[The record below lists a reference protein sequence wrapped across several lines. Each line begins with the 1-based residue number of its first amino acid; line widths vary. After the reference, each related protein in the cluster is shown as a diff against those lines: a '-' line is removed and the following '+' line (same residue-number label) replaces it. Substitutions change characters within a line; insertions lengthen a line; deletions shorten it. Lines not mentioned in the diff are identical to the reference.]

1 MVLCAGITVLTGK
14 CGISPI
20 RNCSYL
26 ENFLSF
32 QETSSQYTG
41 RRGRILPQHP
51 YTHMLDDQLSTAD
64 RYRIFILGAGFSAH
78 AGMPLGAQLFEL
90 VRKSVQYRYGTDNK
104 LERDLDWYLKY
115 RMRCDGIPI
124 EHPVDYEK
132 FMSYLDL
139 EHYLGLRGSDTWSEE
154 GNESQLI
161 IRNGIMEVIYSR
173 TPETP
178 TKECISFC
186 EQLSS
191 SDTVLTFNYD
201 TLVEDTLDYLGKR
214 YRLFPNRLKEVGL
227 MSSVVDSEAEKGE
240 IVISKLHG
248 SIDWY
253 DKLPYIKDR
262 ELAAQ
267 HKYPWESRHPVFR
280 DGSSIAHTQLIEGP
294 YDEDDPLQYVH
305 RVNDLSQI
313 VDSQF
318 WQCSPLI
325 LSPSSSKLLYAN
337 PLKSLWRGL
346 QRAGGLNLGLGVI
359 GYSLPPYD
367 EYARQALYHL
377 MRNYT
382 EYEPG
387 LELNGIIKR
396 PARIIDYCTPGA
408 SDGQIRMNYS
418 FMNWDRCKLNTSGL
432 TIESIDWIMQ

>member
-1 MVLCAGITVLTGK
+1 
-14 CGISPI
+14 
-20 RNCSYL
+20 
-26 ENFLSF
+26 
-32 QETSSQYTG
+32 
-41 RRGRILPQHP
+41 
-51 YTHMLDDQLSTAD
+51 
-64 RYRIFILGAGFSAH
+64 
-78 AGMPLGAQLFEL
+78 MPLGSQLFEL
-90 VRKSVQYRYGTDNK
+90 VREQVQRRYGTDNK

-115 RMRCDGIPI
+115 RMRCDGILT
-124 EHPVDYEK
+124 EHSVDYEK

-186 EQLSS
+186 QQLSP
-191 SDTVLTFNYD
+191 SDVVLTFNYD
-201 TLVEDTLDYLGKR
+201 TLIEDTLDSLGRR

-227 MSSVVDSEAEKGE
+227 MSSTIDSEAEKGE

-262 ELAAQ
+262 ELSAQ
-267 HKYPWESRHPVFR
+267 HKYHWDSRHPIFK
-280 DGSSIAHTQLIEGP
+280 DGSSIAHKQLIEGP
-294 YDEDDPLQYVH
+294 YDEDDPLQYVY
-305 RVNDLSQI
+305 RVSDLSQI

-318 WQCSPLI
+318 WQCSPII
-325 LSPSSSKLLYAN
+325 LSPSSSKILYAN
-337 PLKSLWRGL
+337 PLKSFWRGL
-346 QRAGGLNLGLGVI
+346 QKAGGLNLGLGVI
-359 GYSLPPYD
+359 GYSLPSYD

-382 EYEPG
+382 EYEPAF
-387 LELNGIIKR
+387 ELNGIVKR
-396 PARIIDYCTPGA
+396 PAKIIDYCPPDA
-408 SDGQIRMNYS
+408 SDWQIRKNYS
-418 FMNWDRCKLNTSGL
+418 FMNWNRCELKTSGL
-432 TIESIDWIMQ
+432 TLESIDWIMQ

>member
-1 MVLCAGITVLTGK
+1 M
-14 CGISPI
+14 
-20 RNCSYL
+20 
-26 ENFLSF
+26 
-32 QETSSQYTG
+32 Q
-41 RRGRILPQHP
+41 
-51 YTHMLDDQLSTAD
+51 
-64 RYRIFILGAGFSAH
+64 GFSEH
-78 AGMPLGAQLFEL
+78 AGLPLGSQLFEL
-90 VRKSVQYRYGTDNK
+90 VREQVQRRYGTDNK

-115 RMRCDGIPI
+115 RMRCDGILT
-124 EHPVDYEK
+124 EHSVDYEK

-186 EQLSS
+186 QQLSP
-191 SDTVLTFNYD
+191 SDVVLTFNYD
-201 TLVEDTLDYLGKR
+201 TLIEDTLDSLGRR

-227 MSSVVDSEAEKGE
+227 MSSTIDSEAEKGE

-262 ELAAQ
+262 ELSAQ
-267 HKYPWESRHPVFR
+267 HKYHWDSRHPIFK
-280 DGSSIAHTQLIEGP
+280 DGSSIAHKQLIEGP
-294 YDEDDPLQYVH
+294 YDEDDPLQYVY
-305 RVNDLSQI
+305 RVSDLSQI

-318 WQCSPLI
+318 WQCSPII
-325 LSPSSSKLLYAN
+325 LSPSSSKILYAN
-337 PLKSLWRGL
+337 PLKSFWRGL
-346 QRAGGLNLGLGVI
+346 QKAGGLNLGLGVI
-359 GYSLPPYD
+359 GYSLPSYD

-382 EYEPG
+382 EYEPAF
-387 LELNGIIKR
+387 ELNGIVKR
-396 PARIIDYCTPGA
+396 PAKIIDYCPPDA
-408 SDGQIRMNYS
+408 SDWQIRKNYS
-418 FMNWDRCKLNTSGL
+418 FMNWNRCELKTSGL
-432 TIESIDWIMQ
+432 TLESIDWIMQ